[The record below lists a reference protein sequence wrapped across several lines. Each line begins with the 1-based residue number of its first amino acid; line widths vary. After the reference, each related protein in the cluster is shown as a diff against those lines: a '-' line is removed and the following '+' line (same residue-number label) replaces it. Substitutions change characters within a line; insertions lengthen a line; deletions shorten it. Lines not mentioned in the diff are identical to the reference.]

1 MTTLKIKNFLGDLP
15 IVRTMPNLAV
25 SEASGMSA
33 LFANRHVNSKDKKTS
48 SIIFGS
54 VGEYIWVK
62 DEEILDVI
70 TAISGSGPA
79 YYFYLTECLCKIA
92 VELGIDKESALL
104 IARQVAIGSGDIIRA
119 SKDSPLTLRKNVTSK
134 GGTTE
139 AAFKQ
144 IINENEDFY
153 NILMNAVKNA
163 IKKSHEL
170 S

>member
-1 MTTLKIKNFLGDLP
+1 M
-15 IVRTMPNLAV
+15 
-25 SEASGMSA
+25 
-33 LFANRHVNSKDKKTS
+33 
-48 SIIFGS
+48 
-54 VGEYIWVK
+54 
-62 DEEILDVI
+62 
-70 TAISGSGPA
+70 
-79 YYFYLTECLCKIA
+79 
-92 VELGIDKESALL
+92 GIDKESALL

-144 IINENEDFY
+144 IINENEEFY